1 MSGLAKCMTI
11 TDSWWHEGQR
21 NVLFRPGFVVVLVV
35 ATKDQIN
42 KQMDKQTDRPTN
54 RSTYCSRRNKRQF
67 DGQPVNAQSVHIL
80 LWHIVA

>member
-11 TDSWWHEGQR
+11 TDSWWQEGQR

-42 KQMDKQTDRPTN
+42 KQMDKHTDRPKTVRHIAAEETRDSLMDSLST
-54 RSTYCSRRNKRQF
+54 RSRFIFYY
-67 DGQPVNAQSVHIL
+67 GI
-80 LWHIVA
+80 